1 VKRFW
6 ICDFGFW
13 IEEVKHMTEK
23 FRPVFLWFRSD
34 NPKSKIQNLKWGGV
48 VAIGAT
54 FALFGTVA
62 EGQQSKKVWHLGLFH
77 VGLDHVPGSFGR
89 LRDGLKALGYEE
101 GKNIHLDWR
110 NLPDDAAARNTAQ
123 EFAQSKVD
131 LIVAFENQTIRA
143 VKAATSE
150 IPVVFL
156 HATDP
161 VADGFVQSLARP
173 GGNMTGFVGLRELP
187 DKQMELFK
195 EIVPRLHRVLVLI
208 DFGDPAT
215 KRIQAELRK
224 VASMLKLQL
233 VEPKVTDQT
242 DIERIFGSIKR
253 GDVDGVFIAS
263 PDLKQKFTSLIL
275 HLATEKRIPLVVHT
289 GGWVEKGGL
298 FSYGHDPAS
307 VGRDAARYVDKIL
320 KGTKPADLPVEQ
332 PTKFELFI
340 NLKTAKQIGLTIPP
354 NVLARADKVIK

>member
-1 VKRFW
+1 MRKKIVGVLLTVVLGS
-6 ICDFGFW
+6 GF
-13 IEEVKHMTEK
+13 
-23 FRPVFLWFRSD
+23 
-34 NPKSKIQNLKWGGV
+34 
-48 VAIGAT
+48 
-54 FALFGTVA
+54 VA
-62 EGQQSKKVWHLGLFH
+62 EAQQPKKVRRIGLFH
-77 VGLDHVPGSFGR
+77 VGLDHVPRSLNTFR
-89 LRDGLKALGYEE
+89 EGLKALGYEE

-110 NLPDDAAARNTAQ
+110 NLPDDEAARKTAE

-161 VADGFVQSLARP
+161 VADGFVKSLARP

-195 EIVPRLHRVLVLI
+195 EIVPRLHRVLVLV
-208 DFGDPAT
+208 DPEDPVT
-215 KRIQAELRK
+215 GRLLTEVQR
-224 VASMLKLQL
+224 VTSTLKLQL
-233 VEPKVTDQT
+233 IEHRVSDQT
-242 DIERIFGSIKR
+242 DIERVFDSIKR
-253 GDVDGVFIAS
+253 GDVDGVFIVS
-263 PDLKQKFTSLIL
+263 PNLQQKFTALTL
-275 HLATEKRIPLVVHT
+275 RLASERRIPLVVHT
-289 GGWVEKGGL
+289 GGWVEKDGL

-307 VGRDAARYVDKIL
+307 VGHDAASYVDKIL

-332 PTKFELFI
+332 PTKFELVI
-340 NLKTAKQIGLTIPP
+340 NLRTAKQIGLTIPP